1 MFLLTHRALEVQQE
15 RIIKLESDTRIPDLQ
30 AIAQDYEKFKG
41 EVCEEWTKEPGCW
54 LKRCV
59 YVCVCVKQEEEVK
72 SDICVL
78 GIIPAALVLNCLTNT
93 EQPF

>member
-41 EVCEEWTKEPGCW
+41 EVCEE
-54 LKRCV
+54 
-59 YVCVCVKQEEEVK
+59 
-72 SDICVL
+72 
-78 GIIPAALVLNCLTNT
+78 
-93 EQPF
+93 